1 VQLYNT
7 ARVCLGLGGRRKH
20 TLQDNPILQARIWI
34 VKGSRN
40 TLGVDYTFG
49 EVRPSL
55 GRRHGPRISTLKDD
69 VIITLGPSP
78 PGSPPKSGSSRRL
91 SWSPRGLGQLPPEGI
106 SPARGLGRS
115 TPVSDPLTDDPARL
129 RPTKSSF
136 RANSASVHADT
147 ATPGLGSS
155 KSGRGVP
162 LTKQEKP
169 RTARPTEP
177 RDSYVFGIWIPHSSP
192 LHGAT
197 HAW

>member
-1 VQLYNT
+1 
-7 ARVCLGLGGRRKH
+7 VCLGLGGRRKH
-20 TLQDNPILQARIWI
+20 ALQDNSILQARILT
-34 VKGSRN
+34 VEGSSS
-40 TLGVDYTFG
+40 TLSVNYTFG

-55 GRRHGPRISTLKDD
+55 GRRRGPRISTLKDD
-69 VIITLGPSP
+69 
-78 PGSPPKSGSSRRL
+78 PGSPPSHRRLDLLQESGSSRRL
-91 SWSPRGLGQLPPEGI
+91 SWSPRGLGQLSPEDI

-115 TPVSDPLTDDPARL
+115 TPASVPLTDDLARL

-147 ATPGLGSS
+147 ATPGFGSS

-169 RTARPTEP
+169 RTARSTEP
-177 RDSYVFGIWIPHSSP
+177 RDAYASGIRIPHLSP
-192 LHGAT
+192 LHRAT

>member
-1 VQLYNT
+1 
-7 ARVCLGLGGRRKH
+7 LGLSGRRKH
-20 TLQDNPILQARIWI
+20 TLQDNPILQARILTAE
-34 VKGSRN
+34 GSSS
-40 TLGVDYTFG
+40 TLGIDYTFG

-55 GRRHGPRISTLKDD
+55 GRRRGPRISTLKDD
-69 VIITLGPSP
+69 VIISPGPSP
-78 PGSPPKSGSSRRL
+78 PGSPPRIRL
-91 SWSPRGLGQLPPEGI
+91 EQAARLVTPRPRPAVPKDI

-115 TPVSDPLTDDPARL
+115 TPASVPLTDDPARL

-136 RANSASVHADT
+136 RANSTSVRADT
-147 ATPGLGSS
+147 ATPGFGSS
-155 KSGRGVP
+155 KSGRGVS

-177 RDSYVFGIWIPHSSP
+177 RDSYHSGIRIPHSSP